1 MEKKVPKV
9 WEKIILKIY
18 WSLAQVYIKEIEK
31 VDWWYHYKWELRW
44 RDENNKSLD
53 NPITIEWFM
62 DEYGNYWD

>member
-31 VDWWYHYKWELRW
+31 VDWWYRYKWELRW
-44 RDENNKSLD
+44 RDENNKFLD